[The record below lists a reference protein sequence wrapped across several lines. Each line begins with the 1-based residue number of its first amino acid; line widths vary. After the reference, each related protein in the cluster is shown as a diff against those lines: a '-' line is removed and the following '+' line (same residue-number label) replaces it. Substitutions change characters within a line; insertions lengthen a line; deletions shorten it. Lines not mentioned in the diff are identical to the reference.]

1 MLFNLIPSKQCKV
14 VEWAV
19 LAPGPVPSDPFH
31 VSVCPSPAT
40 VCFVATALTLPLPP
54 SEDSALGCWSLL
66 DHRESGPAWESASPP
81 LPAACSQELTSE
93 GVKHPASL
101 SPDKHRPSL
110 RCYLHPKVPQ
120 RIRPRLGLL
129 KSHPHN
135 PFPSLPC
142 SPPPPS
148 GFSLLKHMTPN
159 PCPRACFWEN

>member
-1 MLFNLIPSKQCKV
+1 MGSAGTWPRPLGSLSCFCV
-14 VEWAV
+14 
-19 LAPGPVPSDPFH
+19 PVPSH
-31 VSVCPSPAT
+31 CVLRCYSSH
-40 VCFVATALTLPLPP
+40 LPLPP
-54 SEDSALGCWSLL
+54 SENSALGCWSLL
-66 DHRESGPAWESASPP
+66 DHRESGPAWESTSPP

-110 RCYLHPKVPQ
+110 SCYLYPRVPQ

-135 PFPSLPC
+135 PFPSPPG